1 MISRGFK
8 ALKQQIKI
16 FLQLGR
22 FLDAL
27 GKYEHVLHYTHSV
40 ATRNYAEKSICSILD
55 RVSAATSM
63 PLELVEAWFSQTQ
76 NTLCVSQTDRLR
88 TKIGLKLA
96 RLWLARRE
104 WDRLARVRTCFRH
117 SIYAY
122 TLGAWCCLLYTSPSP
137 RDS

>member
-40 ATRNYAEKSICSILD
+40 VTRNYAEKSICSILD

-122 TLGAWCCLLYTSPSP
+122 TLGAW
-137 RDS
+137 

>member
-1 MISRGFK
+1 MIFRGFK
-8 ALKQQIKI
+8 ALKQQCKI

-22 FLDAL
+22 FSDAL
-27 GKYEHVLHYTHSV
+27 GKYERVLHYTNSV
-40 ATRNYAEKSICSILD
+40 VTRNYAEKSICSILD

-63 PLELVEAWFSQTQ
+63 PLEHVEAWFSQTQ
-76 NTLCVSQTDRLR
+76 NTLCVFQADRLH

-122 TLGAWCCLLYTSPSP
+122 TLGAW
-137 RDS
+137 